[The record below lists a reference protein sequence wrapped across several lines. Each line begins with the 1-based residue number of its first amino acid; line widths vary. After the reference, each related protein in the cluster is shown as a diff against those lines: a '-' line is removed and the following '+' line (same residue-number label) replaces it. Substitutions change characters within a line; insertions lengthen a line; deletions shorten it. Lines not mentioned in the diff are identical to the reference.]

1 MGWPYLA
8 KAWAWILLCALATV
22 IMGGV
27 LAASA
32 EVATGGG
39 NSPPP
44 VSEGG
49 SQQTVRVENQAA
61 PPDTAESRQTDRANT
76 SGLALDLKTLG
87 DGPPYLTYKTPFEF
101 HLTLITAGLGVF
113 MMLALMVMAWRT
125 GISDGFVKTF
135 MVVTIVFGALFLV
148 VAGYSDE
155 QTAPVF
161 GLLGTIVG
169 YIFGRFGESTAA
181 AKESPKSP
189 GGDDRD
195 VPSAGEENAG
205 QPVATPQ

>member
-1 MGWPYLA
+1 MERLCWTGVWT
-8 KAWAWILLCALATV
+8 WILVCAQAALV
-22 IMGGV
+22 LGSV

-32 EVATGGG
+32 EVAGSGG
-39 NSPPP
+39 NNPPP
-44 VSEGG
+44 VSADD
-49 SQQTVRVENQAA
+49 SRSAVRVSGQ
-61 PPDTAESRQTDRANT
+61 PPPPEPEEPGPADPGRV
-76 SGLALDLKTLG
+76 LDLKTLG

-101 HLTLITAGLGVF
+101 HLTLITAGLGIF

-169 YIFGRFGESTAA
+169 YIFGRFGEGAVASPNNSGRKSTDADAPDPAA
-181 AKESPKSP
+181 ANQ
-189 GGDDRD
+189 GDGN
-195 VPSAGEENAG
+195 P
-205 QPVATPQ
+205 PATPAP